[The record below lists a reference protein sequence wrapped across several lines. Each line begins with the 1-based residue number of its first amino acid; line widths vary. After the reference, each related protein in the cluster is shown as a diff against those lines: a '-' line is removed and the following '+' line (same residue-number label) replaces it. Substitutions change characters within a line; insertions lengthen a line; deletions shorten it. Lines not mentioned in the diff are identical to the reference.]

1 MSSTHYAATP
11 PAAEQDTADYVDG
24 RIRHALRRRAQ
35 GKIRE
40 HVDEIEREQ
49 ALERMVLAKLVLW
62 SLAAAALIAFAVYA
76 YYR

>member
-1 MSSTHYAATP
+1 MSPTHDAATP
-11 PAAEQDTADYVDG
+11 RSPEQDTADYVDG
-24 RIRHALRRRAQ
+24 RIRHALRRRAY

-49 ALERMVLAKLVLW
+49 ALERGMLAKLVLW